1 MKVGIAFRF
10 GLVLA
15 LIGVLASGLT
25 GYYAYTDSRE
35 LILRAA
41 EERLLTATRVL
52 ANQFLIGLE
61 NNARDVLLLAGDPR
75 AELALRAPPGP
86 ERKKAEDD
94 LAALF
99 GEMMKTHPS
108 YFQIRLIDAKQHG
121 IERVRID
128 RDVGSLLRVEGDDLQ
143 EKSHFPYVF
152 NTLQQAP
159 GTPHF
164 SKPVINR
171 EIGAHAGEGKPSL
184 HLSVS
189 IYDRNNVPLGL
200 VVINIDLEGKFR
212 QLGAEL
218 PKGIGLYLANR
229 SGDFLVHPDS
239 SQAFAF
245 DQGRRARIQ
254 DHFPNTSVLY
264 EEHELQVA
272 PAVKE
277 AQSLGQGM
285 VSAFV
290 KQPLNTP
297 QQNVFFVLGL
307 SQPLSEVLRES
318 DTLGRD
324 IQKIVLGF
332 SALSIALAIL
342 LARALTQ
349 PLKQMLS
356 AVNRFA
362 VGHEQTPLPVE
373 RRDEIGL
380 LARSFQHM
388 RKQIEGQMG
397 SLQDKQREL
406 DHLASHDALTGLPNR
421 RMLLDRLEHALARAR
436 RNEEPVAVLFIDLDK
451 FKDINDNLGHAT
463 GDIVLRTTAQ
473 RMLSVIREADTA
485 ARIGGD
491 EFVILLDGTV
501 EREDI
506 AKVADKV
513 IETLGQPVEQD
524 GHSLHIGASIG
535 IACYPQDGK
544 TGNELLGRADQAM
557 YEAKCTG
564 RNRYVFAS

>member
-1 MKVGIAFRF
+1 MKTGIAFRF
-10 GLVLA
+10 GLLLA
-15 LIGVLASGLT
+15 LIGVLAAGLT
-25 GYYAYTDSRE
+25 GYYAYADSRE

-61 NNARDVLLLAGDPR
+61 NNARDVQLLAGDPR
-75 AELALRAPPGP
+75 AALALRTPPGP

-99 GEMMKTHPS
+99 GEMMKTHPA
-108 YFQIRLIDAKQHG
+108 YFQIRLIDANHHG

-128 RDVGSLLRVEGDDLQ
+128 RDVSGLLRVEGDDLQ
-143 EKSHFPYVF
+143 EKGHFPYFF
-152 NTLQQAP
+152 NTLQQAA

-171 EIGAHAGEGKPSL
+171 EIGAHTGEGKPSL

-189 IYDRNNVPLGL
+189 IHDKEDVPLGL
-200 VVINIDLEGKFR
+200 IVINIDLDGKFR
-212 QLGAEL
+212 QLAAEL
-218 PKGIGLYLANR
+218 PEGIGLYLANR
-229 SGDFLVHPDS
+229 NGDFLVHPDG

-254 DHFPNTSVLY
+254 DQFPDTSVLY

-272 PAVKE
+272 PTVKE
-277 AQSLGQGM
+277 AQSLGRGV

-318 DTLGRD
+318 DVLGRD
-324 IQKIVLGF
+324 IQRIVLAF
-332 SALSIALAIL
+332 SALSVALAIL

-362 VGHEQTPLPVE
+362 IGHEQTPLPIE

-380 LARSFQHM
+380 LARSFEHM
-388 RKQIEGQMG
+388 RRQIEGQMG

-406 DHLASHDALTGLPNR
+406 DHLASHDALTGLPNS

-451 FKDINDNLGHAT
+451 FKDINDSLGHAT

-473 RMLSVIREADTA
+473 RMLSVIRETDTA

-501 EREDI
+501 ERADI
-506 AKVADKV
+506 ARVADKV
-513 IETLGQPVEQD
+513 IETLGQSVEQD

-535 IACYPQDGK
+535 IACYPQDGN

-557 YEAKCTG
+557 YEAKCAG

>member
-1 MKVGIAFRF
+1 M
-10 GLVLA
+10 LE
-15 LIGVLASGLT
+15 T
-25 GYYAYTDSRE
+25 
-35 LILRAA
+35 RAPN
-41 EERLLTATRVL
+41 LPCV
-52 ANQFLIGLE
+52 
-61 NNARDVLLLAGDPR
+61 P
-75 AELALRAPPGP
+75 PPGP

-451 FKDINDNLGHAT
+451 FKDINDSLGHAT